1 MTFDYISQRLRATR
15 EIVEFR
21 VYERLFSAWRVVHVP
36 LFLILIAAGI
46 VHVISVHVY

>member
-1 MTFDYISQRLRATR
+1 
-15 EIVEFR
+15 